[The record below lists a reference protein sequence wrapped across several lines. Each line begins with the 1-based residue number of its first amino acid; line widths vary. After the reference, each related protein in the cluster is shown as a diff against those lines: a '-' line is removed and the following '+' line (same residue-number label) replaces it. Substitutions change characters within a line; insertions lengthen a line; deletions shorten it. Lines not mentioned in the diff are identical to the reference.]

1 MNQIKIKKKFFKS
14 KFGDKNGTTKN
25 NKKNKNINSY
35 NEDVKE
41 KNDDATH
48 ENNNIKDIKL
58 SN

>member
-1 MNQIKIKKKFFKS
+1 MNFHQTELIKYNKKK
-14 KFGDKNGTTKN
+14 GTTKN

-48 ENNNIKDIKL
+48 ENNNIKDIKM
-58 SN
+58 SY